1 MRRND
6 NVLGNERLGM
16 SDIMRKLSQK
26 AYLEYDGALR
36 IYMQACL
43 VKAAALT
50 KASALPSEASLPVD
64 NAQPLLAQGGLGGSS
79 C

>member
-6 NVLGNERLGM
+6 HVLGSERLGM

-26 AYLEYDGALR
+26 AYLEYDNALR

-50 KASALPSEASLPVD
+50 KASALPSEANLHVD
-64 NAQPLLAQGGLGGSS
+64 NAQALLPQGCPGGSS